1 MGPNPGVI
9 SAGGIH
15 IANVNA
21 NELVFDGNISTG
33 KITFNV
39 ETALD
44 KRRHFYQILD
54 HLNGSKATDSKL
66 QQVHSVYIGDSLTDL
81 LCLLRADVGI
91 VLGDSSTLKQV
102 YGEKM
107 TSLLRKALVL
117 EQGNVHGSQELS
129 GYVFTVSSWYEV
141 EAFLLGPA
149 SSRVL

>member
-81 LCLLRADVGI
+81 LCLLRADVGEN
-91 VLGDSSTLKQV
+91 DFSSQKGFSFGAGECAWQPGTLRVCVHRLQ
-102 YGEKM
+102 
-107 TSLLRKALVL
+107 LV
-117 EQGNVHGSQELS
+117 
-129 GYVFTVSSWYEV
+129 
-141 EAFLLGPA
+141 
-149 SSRVL
+149 